1 MISAL
6 KVGQPIWVASEG
18 KVVDLVVTW
27 VGARKAKAGPPHGE
41 HKPVHAWSV
50 FDNGFLVAVRG
61 AGALSVGWSGRPVF
75 FACADAEIAAARQAL
90 VAAKVRAEAANG
102 SLGRRREAHARQME
116 LLEQR
121 RQESVTAVAEAEV
134 AAARADEAFRDAEAE
149 VARLEAR
156 KAAEIQEA
164 AHV

>member
-6 KVGQPIWVASEG
+6 KVGQALWVASEG

-27 VGARKAKAGPPHGE
+27 VGARKAKAGPPHGD
-41 HKPVHAWSV
+41 HTPVHTWSV
-50 FDNGFLVAVRG
+50 FDNGFLMAVRG
-61 AGALSVGWSGRPVF
+61 AGALSVGWSGRPVYF
-75 FACADAEIAAARQAL
+75 TRADAERAVARHAL

-102 SLGRRREAHARQME
+102 SLERRREAHARQLE

-121 RQESVTAVAEAEV
+121 RQESITAVAEAEA
-134 AAARADEAFRDAEAE
+134 AAARADEAFRNAEAE